1 MCHETTMRIKA
12 YAKDP
17 MQQDSLLMLMDYF
30 KVNNLFSITEEMGQE
45 FLCKLESGEIT
56 VKHMGICRV

>member
-17 MQQDSLLMLMDYF
+17 MRQDSLLMLMDYF

-45 FLCKLESGEIT
+45 FLGKLESGEIT
-56 VKHMGICRV
+56 VK

>member
-30 KVNNLFSITEEMGQE
+30 DADNLYSITEEMGQE
-45 FLCKLESGEIT
+45 FLGKLESGEIT

>member
-17 MQQDSLLMLMDYF
+17 MQQESLLMLMDYF

-45 FLCKLESGEIT
+45 FLGKLESGEIT
-56 VKHMGICRV
+56 VK

>member
-30 KVNNLFSITEEMGQE
+30 DADNLYSITEEMGQE
-45 FLCKLESGEIT
+45 FLSKLESGEIT
-56 VKHMGICRV
+56 VK

>member
-1 MCHETTMRIKA
+1 MMRMCHETTMRIKA

-17 MQQDSLLMLMDYF
+17 MQQESLLMLMDYF

-56 VKHMGICRV
+56 VK

>member
-1 MCHETTMRIKA
+1 MEMCHETTMRIKA

-30 KVNNLFSITEEMGQE
+30 DADNLHSITEEMGQE
-45 FLCKLESGEIT
+45 FLSKLESGEIT
-56 VKHMGICRV
+56 VK

>member
-17 MQQDSLLMLMDYF
+17 MQQESLLMLMDYF
-30 KVNNLFSITEEMGQE
+30 DVDNLYSITEEMGQE
-45 FLCKLESGEIT
+45 FLGKLESGEIT
-56 VKHMGICRV
+56 VK

>member
-1 MCHETTMRIKA
+1 MRMCHETTMRIKA

-17 MQQDSLLMLMDYF
+17 MQQESLLMLMDYF

-56 VKHMGICRV
+56 VK

>member
-1 MCHETTMRIKA
+1 MCYETTMRIKA

-17 MQQDSLLMLMDYF
+17 RQQESLLMLMDYF

-45 FLCKLESGEIT
+45 FLGKLESGEIT
-56 VKHMGICRV
+56 VK

>member
-17 MQQDSLLMLMDYF
+17 MQQESLMMLMDYF
-30 KVNNLFSITEEMGQE
+30 KVNNLFSLTEEMGQE
-45 FLCKLESGEIT
+45 FLGKLESGEIT
-56 VKHMGICRV
+56 VK

>member
-1 MCHETTMRIKA
+1 MLIKA

-17 MQQDSLLMLMDYF
+17 MQQDSLLMLMDYY
-30 KVNNLFSITEEMGQE
+30 KANNLCNITEEMGQE
-45 FLCKLESGEIT
+45 FLAKLESGEIT

>member
-30 KVNNLFSITEEMGQE
+30 DADNLHSITEEMGQE
-45 FLCKLESGEIT
+45 FLSKLESGEIT
-56 VKHMGICRV
+56 VK

>member
-17 MQQDSLLMLMDYF
+17 MQQESLLMLMEYF
-30 KVNNLFSITEEMGQE
+30 GVDNLRSITEEMGLE
-45 FLCKLESGEIT
+45 FLAKLNNGEIT